1 MPTQVV
7 QSHDASRL
15 DGSSCLR
22 PLMQLAILGDVT
34 PSGEFL
40 DMTHVGRLDVE
51 LVAQARIRKMIVP
64 INQVSRPQVP
74 TESHHR
80 TAAVAAVLRV
90 LLTAE
95 MACGGPFDRAGAELR
110 PA

>member
-7 QSHDASRL
+7 QSHGASRL
-15 DGSSCLR
+15 DGSCCLR
-22 PLMQLAILGDVT
+22 PPGPVTLMQLAILGDVT

-64 INQVSRPQVP
+64 INQVSRPQLP

-80 TAAVAAVLRV
+80 TAAVAACY
-90 LLTAE
+90 AS
-95 MACGGPFDRAGAELR
+95 C
-110 PA
+110 